1 MALKNAVP
9 ATSRQKENF
18 ITRFADIIKNNAK
31 LKDNYKI
38 QFFDSTTKSNY
49 VINNLNGKSINVL
62 ESLTLE
68 ETEEYKKL
76 KHNWQD

>member
-1 MALKNAVP
+1 MALKNLVP
-9 ATSRQKENF
+9 ANSRQKENF

-38 QFFDSTTKSNY
+38 QFFDSTSKSNY
-49 VINNLNGKSINVL
+49 VINDLNGKSINVL
-62 ESLTLE
+62 QSLTLE

>member
-1 MALKNAVP
+1 MALKNLVA
-9 ATSRQKENF
+9 ANSKQKENF
-18 ITRFADIIKNNAK
+18 ISRFADIIKNNAK

-49 VINNLNGKSINVL
+49 VINDLNGKSINVL
-62 ESLTLE
+62 QSLTLE